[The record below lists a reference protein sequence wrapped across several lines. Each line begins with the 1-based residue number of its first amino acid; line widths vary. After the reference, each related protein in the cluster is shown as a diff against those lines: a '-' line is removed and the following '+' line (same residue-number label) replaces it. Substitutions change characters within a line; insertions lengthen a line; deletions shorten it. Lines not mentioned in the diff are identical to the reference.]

1 MAITDVDA
9 ERAPR
14 RPSLRQSFQSLQ
26 LPAYRA
32 WFLSQVFSASG
43 TMTQSV
49 AMAWFLL
56 RLTGSSI
63 ELGLMGTFTFLPVL
77 LLSPHAGALVDRVD
91 RRKLLIGTQSALG
104 LIAAAAA
111 AVIASGAA
119 RDWMLFL
126 IAAATGTVAAADS
139 TARQVYVVDL
149 VGADRVASAIGLYE
163 IILNVSRV
171 VGPSLGGVLLATV
184 GVAACCAVNAASY
197 AIPLFVLLRYKPAYA
212 PAHAPTARLADGR
225 ADAREQAGDHGKSG
239 GRGQAAVSLRAGIRY
254 AWRHGPVRVCIALA
268 AASALLFNL
277 SVALPVLATR
287 TFHLGGG
294 GYGLMMA
301 AFGVGALPGA
311 LLAASG
317 QGSPTGRR
325 VGWLALATAVS
336 IGGTAFAPAT
346 WLAVLGLG
354 AVGCLSIWFIAA
366 ASTLVQLATAPGM
379 RGRMMGLWTMALPG
393 TQVVNGPLAGWVTQD
408 AGPREGF
415 ALSGMALAAV
425 ALAGWRAL
433 TSVPRVPEA
442 GEDQVVGSRL

>member
-1 MAITDVDA
+1 
-9 ERAPR
+9 
-14 RPSLRQSFQSLQ
+14 
-26 LPAYRA
+26 
-32 WFLSQVFSASG
+32 
-43 TMTQSV
+43 MTQSV

-56 RLTGSSI
+56 RLTGSSV

-91 RRKLLIGTQSALG
+91 RRKLRIGTQSALG

-212 PAHAPTARLADGR
+212 PAHVPVPAAPAARYADGLADG
-225 ADAREQAGDHGKSG
+225 REQAGDHGKG
-239 GRGQAAVSLRAGIRY
+239 DGREQAAVSLRAGIRY
-254 AWRHGPVRVCIALA
+254 AWRHGPVRVCIGLA

-317 QGSPTGRR
+317 RGSPTGRR
-325 VGWLALATAVS
+325 VGWLALATAASV
-336 IGGTAFAPAT
+336 GGTAFAPAT
-346 WLAVLGLG
+346 WLAVLGL
-354 AVGCLSIWFIAA
+354 AVVGCLSIWFIAA
-366 ASTLVQLATAPGM
+366 ANTLVQLATAPGM

-433 TSVPRVPEA
+433 TSVPPVPGA
-442 GEDQVVGSRL
+442 GKHQVFGSRL